1 MLKNNP
7 FISITPFCVEKLYL
21 YPKQAPLPP
30 PSQLIANGITSNVS
44 RNFYHNINQG
54 RDLNHEKKI
63 GEECEQNFYFNWER
77 DLSFT
82 LSKEKRFIIY
92 TAACQENRML
102 ASG

>member
-1 MLKNNP
+1 MLKNNR

-21 YPKQAPLPP
+21 YPKQAPLLP
-30 PSQLIANGITSNVS
+30 QLITNGTTSNVS

-54 RDLNHEKKI
+54 RVLNHEKKI